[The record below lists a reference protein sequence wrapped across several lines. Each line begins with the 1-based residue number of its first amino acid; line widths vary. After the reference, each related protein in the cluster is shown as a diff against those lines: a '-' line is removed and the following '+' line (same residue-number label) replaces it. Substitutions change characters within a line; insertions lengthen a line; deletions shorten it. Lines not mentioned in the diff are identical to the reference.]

1 MQDASAIAM
10 PRMWGQ
16 RPVPLERD
24 ALRRRIYA
32 PVAYAAVRDQA
43 VVPVV
48 HTEAYQLAAWFP
60 LVWRARG
67 TEHDLVVVRALLD
80 DQRAQP
86 RAATRALLPRI
97 LQAYPFVFE
106 ATNPQG
112 IEGGRMLE
120 DVFADQPTDVGASI
134 TTVGGKFSRAAL
146 LRFRILDGL
155 AGDLTTTR
163 RIGEVLA
170 SSDLLEPWQLKFDIA
185 GRTVE
190 VPNLFIV
197 RQDTFET
204 GKLSPVLE
212 ELGAPSAL
220 VLGLHRISVFRAG
233 ALLATA
239 RMLLEPPPSGTAD
252 GQAYTAA

>member
-1 MQDASAIAM
+1 VQDGNTIAV

-16 RPVPLERD
+16 RPIPLEQD

-32 PVAYAAVRDQA
+32 PVAYATVRDQT

-67 TEHDLVVVRALLD
+67 TAYDLVVVRALLD

-86 RAATRALLPRI
+86 RAARALLPRI
-97 LQAYPFVFE
+97 LQAYPFVFGP
-106 ATNPQG
+106 TNASG

-134 TTVGGKFSRAAL
+134 TTVGGKFSRATL
-146 LRFRILDGL
+146 LRLRILDGL
-155 AGDLTTTR
+155 AGDLATTR
-163 RIGEVLA
+163 RIGEMLA
-170 SSDLLEPWQLKFDIA
+170 GFDLFEPWHLKFEIA
-185 GRTVE
+185 GRSVE
-190 VPNLFIV
+190 IPDLFIV
-197 RQDTFET
+197 RQDIFET
-204 GKLSPVLE
+204 GKLSPALD
-212 ELGAPSAL
+212 ELGAPAAL

-233 ALLATA
+233 ALLAAA
-239 RMLLEPPPSGTAD
+239 RMLLEPTPSGFAD
-252 GQAYTAA
+252 GQAHGAA